1 MQPMVAG
8 VPSRSPRKRSETSKR
23 SHRQVSKHVVR
34 KSFAATKAAEIEFAK
49 KAAANDAIKAILSA
63 CFKHWTANE
72 GVVLSGV
79 DPEGVHQMRVALRR
93 MRSALSDFKEIIP
106 AAQLAWSKRETKWL
120 VTSLSAARD
129 WDVFVVELLAP
140 VMTARP
146 KDSSL
151 ERLRVA
157 ADEER
162 KDGYLKAQSA
172 IRSPRYV
179 ALVSR
184 MNSWLSA
191 REWSPPDHGDRK
203 SFDESATELA
213 TRLLKKRHKA
223 VIKRGGEFTQL
234 SSLQRHKLRI
244 ALKKLR
250 YTAEFFSSLFPGK
263 RQTAYLNG
271 LSCMQDSLGH
281 MNDVVV
287 ADHLLQRLSARRS
300 NRPEQLS
307 MAIGIVVGWH
317 AHNASS
323 SEHDAI
329 DNWREFCGCDVF
341 W

>member
-1 MQPMVAG
+1 MVAG
-8 VPSRSPRKRSETSKR
+8 IPSRSPRRRSETTKR
-23 SHRQVSKHVVR
+23 AHRQVSRHVVR
-34 KSFAATKAAEIEFAK
+34 KPSAATKAAEIEIAR
-49 KAAANDAIKAILSA
+49 KAAADDAIEAILSA
-63 CFKHWTANE
+63 CFNQWTANE
-72 GVVLSGV
+72 EVVLSGA

-120 VTSLSAARD
+120 VTSLGAARD
-129 WDVFVVELLAP
+129 WDVFVAELLAP

-151 ERLRVA
+151 ERLRAA
-157 ADEER
+157 ADTER
-162 KDGYLKAQSA
+162 KDGYVNARHA
-172 IRSPRYV
+172 IRSPRYA

-184 MNSWLSA
+184 MGSWLSA
-191 REWSPPDHGDRK
+191 REWSELDDGERK
-203 SFDESATELA
+203 SGSESATELA
-213 TRLLKKRHKA
+213 ARLLKRRHKA
-223 VIKRGGEFTQL
+223 VIKRGREFTEL
-234 SSLQRHKLRI
+234 SPLQRHKLRI

-250 YTAEFFSSLFPGK
+250 YTAEFFSSLFPRK
-263 RQTAYLNG
+263 RQKAYLDA
-271 LSCMQDSLGH
+271 LSRLQDSLGH

-300 NRPEQLS
+300 NRPDHLS
-307 MAIGIVVGWH
+307 VAMGIVVGWH

-323 SEHDAI
+323 SEHDTI